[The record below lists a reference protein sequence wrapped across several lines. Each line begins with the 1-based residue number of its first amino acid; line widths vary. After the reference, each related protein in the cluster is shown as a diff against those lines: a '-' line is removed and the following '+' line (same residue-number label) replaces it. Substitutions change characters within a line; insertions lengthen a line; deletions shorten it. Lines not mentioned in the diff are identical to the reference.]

1 MADTIDSKVSYFLV
15 GLGVGSLIGI
25 LFAPK
30 SGEETREYLSQKV
43 NEGSEYA
50 QKKVRDLQERAEDV
64 VERGKEVVTEKKEEI
79 AAAVDVGRETYQRE
93 KSKAKGV

>member
-1 MADTIDSKVSYFLV
+1 MAEKIDSNVTYFLV

-30 SGEETREYLSQKV
+30 SGQETRESVSQT
-43 NEGSEYA
+43 A

-64 VERGKEVVTEKKEEI
+64 VERGKKVVTQKKEEI